1 MLFVTLVLFSLYF
14 FGHPQLNADIQKQ
27 QKEKEA
33 SERHIEQLDEKI
45 QQLDAEK
52 GKVGEQRK
60 KCVLVNVSTEVFFF
74 AWVFIFLQKASILYI
89 KLLFCYDYS
98 SAMTQQW
105 VKTVWLSGQRVGIA
119 IQWSQVQVLL

>member
-1 MLFVTLVLFSLYF
+1 MLQRAVIFPILQVVYVSLLFVTLVLFSLYF
-14 FGHPQLNADIQKQ
+14 FGHPQLNADVQKQ

-52 GKVGEQRK
+52 EKVHVGGQHK

-74 AWVFIFLQKASILYI
+74 AWV
-89 KLLFCYDYS
+89 
-98 SAMTQQW
+98 
-105 VKTVWLSGQRVGIA
+105 
-119 IQWSQVQVLL
+119 

>member
-1 MLFVTLVLFSLYF
+1 MQVVYVSLLFVTLVLFSLYF

-52 GKVGEQRK
+52 GKVGEQSK
-60 KCVLVNVSTEVFFF
+60 KCVLVNVSTEVFFCLGFHIF
-74 AWVFIFLQKASILYI
+74 AKSKHSLHAIIILLQ
-89 KLLFCYDYS
+89 LF
-98 SAMTQQW
+98 
-105 VKTVWLSGQRVGIA
+105 
-119 IQWSQVQVLL
+119 